1 MTAPSCLGVGKV
13 EKLEQPYSAAGNIKT
28 HRLFGKWFGSFQGVK
43 HKLARPPCWSSG
55 REPACQCRRHG
66 FDPWSRRIFYFS
78 GQLNPC
84 TTTAKGPTLY
94 SPWSATTEATSTR
107 SLDMTMKQD
116 PHVLPGQETERGK
129 RHRPGPGHPIRK
141 QPRRMICG
149 YSGCDAF
156 DLGPGLSRSQG
167 KQRCGCL
174 HSGLGGGAA
183 GHSQH
188 EGPAPLLGKM
198 TA

>member
-1 MTAPSCLGVGKV
+1 
-13 EKLEQPYSAAGNIKT
+13 
-28 HRLFGKWFGSFQGVK
+28 
-43 HKLARPPCWSSG
+43 
-55 REPACQCRRHG
+55 
-66 FDPWSRRIFYFS
+66 
-78 GQLNPC
+78 
-84 TTTAKGPTLY
+84 
-94 SPWSATTEATSTR
+94 
-107 SLDMTMKQD
+107 MTMKRG

-167 KQRCGCL
+167 KQHCGCL

-188 EGPAPLLGKM
+188 EGPGASPGEDGSLTVKTAPHPSRGLPGLTKETYFFPPKKAHALVLKSPPTPGKGHKNVI
-198 TA
+198 